1 MNYKVLAA
9 LVAACVAQAVP
20 MVVVRAQESAAGA
33 EASLTGEPTQ
43 AQPVLAKESLSIVSA
58 TGTHAFSV
66 EVARTPRQQQVGEM
80 FRTAVPEDGGMLFPW
95 KTPRQSDMWMQNT
108 VVPLDIVFIGSD
120 GRISSIVENAVPY
133 SLAYISSHGPVLAT
147 LELAGGLTAKLG
159 ITVGDKVVSA
169 TLAGDETG
177 NAKGNATGATSGAA
191 HPAP

>member
-1 MNYKVLAA
+1 MNYKMLAA
-9 LVAACVAQAVP
+9 LMAACVAQAVP
-20 MVVVRAQESAAGA
+20 MAIVRAQDGMAGA
-33 EASLTGEPTQ
+33 EAPLMGEPTQ
-43 AQPVLAKESLSIVSA
+43 AQPVLPKESLSIVSA
-58 TGTHAFSV
+58 SGTHVFSV

-108 VVPLDIVFIGSD
+108 AVPLDIVFIGTD
-120 GRISSIVENAVPY
+120 GRIASIVENAVPY

-159 ITVGDKVVSA
+159 ITVGDKVVSSA
-169 TLAGDETG
+169 LAGED
-177 NAKGNATGATSGAA
+177 TSHVTGAA

>member
-20 MVVVRAQESAAGA
+20 MIAVRAQEAA
-33 EASLTGEPTQ
+33 EAALTGEPTQ
-43 AQPVLAKESLSIVSA
+43 AQPVLAKESLSIASA
-58 TGTHAFSV
+58 SGTHAFSV

-95 KTPRQSDMWMQNT
+95 KNPRQSDMWMQNT
-108 VVPLDIVFIGSD
+108 AVPLDIVFIGAD
-120 GRISSIVENAVPY
+120 GRIASIVENAVPY

-147 LELAGGLTAKLG
+147 LELAGGLTARLG

-169 TLAGDETG
+169 SLAGEGTG
-177 NAKGNATGATSGAA
+177 SATGAA

>member
-20 MVVVRAQESAAGA
+20 MIAVRAQDAA
-33 EASLTGEPTQ
+33 EAALTGEPTQ
-43 AQPVLAKESLSIVSA
+43 AQPELAKESLSIVSA
-58 TGTHAFSV
+58 SGTHAFSV

-120 GRISSIVENAVPY
+120 GRVSSIVENAVPY